1 MVTANQFDYVIAGG
15 GLQGSLL
22 AFAISRLQPSAQVLL
37 VEKQSQFCGNHTWS
51 FHRSD
56 LSDTTW
62 EWFSELVDRQ
72 WDGYHVELGGVT
84 RHIPIGYG
92 SIFSDRLNQK
102 LQKLRDNSDNLT
114 TLSGSVRQL
123 EERSLSLDTGERIN
137 GTAVLDC
144 RGLRQGNSSMP
155 RSGFQKFV
163 GLEVELEEDW
173 IADTPCLMDDRVE
186 QTDGFRFIYTLPLT
200 ARRLLVED
208 TRFSNSRALNR
219 DACREVISRY
229 LKERGFANYRVIR
242 EETGCL
248 PMPYQRGSLPSQMSV
263 GYRGGFFH
271 PATGYSIPLVA
282 NLANQIASSAAADA
296 AMVIAEYRNRMRFQ
310 TTFSLW
316 LNRLLFQLVT
326 PTQRLQIFRRFYS
339 KLPAETIQRFYALQF
354 TATDAARIFLGR
366 PPMGLTPLRFL
377 QSFREKPCPAF
388 PT

>member
-1 MVTANQFDYVIAGG
+1 MVSKSEFDFVIAGG

-22 AFAISRLQPSAQVLL
+22 AFAISSLQPSARILL
-37 VEKQSQFCGNHTWS
+37 IEKQRQFCGNHTWS

-62 EWFSELVDRQ
+62 KWFGGLVDKQ

-92 SIFSDRLNQK
+92 SVFSDQLSQK
-102 LQKLRDNSDNLT
+102 LVALRSTNANLT
-114 TLSGSVRQL
+114 TLTGSVQRL
-123 EERSLSLDTGERIN
+123 EDQRLHLETGQQIT
-137 GTAVLDC
+137 GTAILDC
-144 RGLRQGNSSMP
+144 RGLSHGDQPQP

-173 IADTPCLMDDRVE
+173 IASTPCLMDDRID
-186 QTDGFRFIYTLPLT
+186 QSDGFRFIYTLPISP
-200 ARRLLVED
+200 RRLLVED
-208 TRFSNSRALNR
+208 TRFSNTRTLDR
-219 DACREVISRY
+219 TACREVIATY
-229 LKERGFANYRVIR
+229 LRERGFTRYRVCR
-242 EETGCL
+242 EESGCL
-248 PMPYQRGSLPSQMSV
+248 PMPYQRAPRHSQMTV

-271 PATGYSIPLVA
+271 PATGYSMPLVA
-282 NLANQIASSAAADA
+282 NLADRIASSPAADA
-296 AMVIAEYRNRMRFQ
+296 AAVIAAFREQMRFQ

-326 PTQRLQIFRRFYS
+326 PTRRREIFRRFYG
-339 KLPAETIQRFYALQF
+339 KLPASTIQRFYAFQF

-377 QSFREKPCPAF
+377 QSFREKRCPAF